1 MLWIRLQRKR
11 TYVLGVLK
19 FRVKSGFRLSGVVIV
34 SNLTLLVHK
43 IKEYQLRYETET
55 YNPKLNGLLN
65 ESLIF
70 LDFVGKQ
77 LNEIKTLLKEA
88 KV

>member
-1 MLWIRLQRKR
+1 M
-11 TYVLGVLK
+11 
-19 FRVKSGFRLSGVVIV
+19 

-55 YNPKLNGLLN
+55 YNPELNGLLN
-65 ESLIF
+65 EALIF